1 MPYWYRGFES
11 HLSLAAWEAR
21 LEVHSDGLCEKIA
34 AIWVKMLPC
43 CLWLV
48 LETGMM
54 VLVGGGGEGRRGS
67 GRLWLC
73 VWVGQGCE

>member
-1 MPYWYRGFES
+1 MVWCFTGIHVSRHGRAGLVA

-21 LEVHSDGLCEKIA
+21 LEVQSDGLCEKIA

-43 CLWLV
+43 WLL

-54 VLVGGGGEGRRGS
+54 VGGGGGRR
-67 GRLWLC
+67 R
-73 VWVGQGCE
+73 E